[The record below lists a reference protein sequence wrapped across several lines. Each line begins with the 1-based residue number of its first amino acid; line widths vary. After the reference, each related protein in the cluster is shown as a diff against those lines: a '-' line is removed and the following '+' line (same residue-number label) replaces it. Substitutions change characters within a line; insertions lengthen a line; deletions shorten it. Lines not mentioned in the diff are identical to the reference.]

1 MTSAPPFPPET
12 NDPEEPTFWRGLWD
26 TTLSYLK
33 WGYGALAISFVAYGL
48 YRIYQSQLLLQW
60 VLSACLIG
68 LFIWSVSVL
77 LQQNRERRERMT
89 SARIRAHE
97 LLHQFRDNQLSET
110 DLSELTVLLLKL
122 EGRRAN
128 KLLTHM
134 FLELLA
140 TRVKTR

>member
-1 MTSAPPFPPET
+1 
-12 NDPEEPTFWRGLWD
+12 
-26 TTLSYLK
+26 
-33 WGYGALAISFVAYGL
+33 
-48 YRIYQSQLLLQW
+48 
-60 VLSACLIG
+60 
-68 LFIWSVSVL
+68 
-77 LQQNRERRERMT
+77 MT